1 MGGLSLSREG
11 VYVKNL
17 RAQESLAFV
26 DTVVTDKTGT
36 LTVHTYIPASIIL
49 TFTQCV
55 VTLPRLT
62 SKAIML
68 LPGRG
73 RGWQE
78 NCLVLQDVGV
88 RDASSDA
95 DLASLVEA
103 WLYTSTGG
111 TTSSSSSD
119 PFDRA
124 ILALLAEEG
133 GSVPVPSASRA
144 LPLEKMRAA
153 YQSLLVGATT
163 IADEAH

>member
-36 LTVHTYIPASIIL
+36 LTVHTYIHASIIL
-49 TFTQCV
+49 TSTQW

-73 RGWQE
+73 WGWQE

-133 GSVPVPSASRA
+133 GSVPAPPASRA

-163 IADEAH
+163 IAEAH